1 MRLNNETYDIL
12 KEIALTVLP
21 AVATLY
27 AVVGKIWGLPYVTE
41 IPATIMA
48 IDTAMGAILH
58 ISTKNYQEGNY
69 ESERN

>member
-1 MRLNNETYDIL
+1 MKLSNETSDIL
-12 KEIALTVLP
+12 KEIALPILP
-21 AVATLY
+21 ALATLY

-58 ISTKNYQEGNY
+58 ISTKNYQEENQ
-69 ESERN
+69 

>member
-1 MRLNNETYDIL
+1 MKLSNQTYEIL
-12 KEIALTVLP
+12 KEIALTILP
-21 AVATLY
+21 ALATLY

-58 ISTKNYQEGNY
+58 ISTKNYQEENQ
-69 ESERN
+69 

>member
-1 MRLNNETYDIL
+1 MKLNNKTYDIL

-27 AVVGKIWGLPYVTE
+27 AVLGEIWGLPFTTE

-48 IDTAMGAILH
+48 VDTAIGAILH
-58 ISTKNYQEGNY
+58 ISTKNYNAE
-69 ESERN
+69 E